1 MLQINEQT
9 LFHFLLFEGHFKES
23 VSQLLN
29 KLLWG
34 LSYIFHQLN
43 LVETLKFPLRKNT
56 PQIPWRETQGT
67 PKMRVSRKADT

>member
-43 LVETLKFPLRKNT
+43 LAETL
-56 PQIPWRETQGT
+56 
-67 PKMRVSRKADT
+67 